1 MPRNLSLHGDGWR
14 PGLFTGPPLPRP
26 RSSPAGRA
34 AGGPEAP
41 GPGRS
46 SSPAAP
52 RERSASVPGWRRP
65 ERAGS
70 LRSLPRLLAPAA
82 ARTARVASRCSSR
95 PTSAGPSGASTGPAP
110 ASHSGRRARGFVRPA
125 PSPQRRRWALARGAW
140 PWPGSP
146 PQPEPPPPPQS
157 VSQSPAMAEGGEREE
172 LLSPPPISPAKR
184 LCSWPSPQ
192 AHHPRGTPGAA
203 GGGVGVGGG
212 GCLAPGARPHLQPE
226 SLLDCAA
233 KTVAEK
239 WAYERV
245 EERFER
251 IPEPVQRRIVY
262 WSFPR
267 NEREICMYSSFQY
280 RGGPGAGAA
289 AGAAGS
295 SPVEEGPPPPPGTA
309 TPAGSAP
316 GAAGAGASPGL
327 GTGTGV
333 ASGVG
338 GEGLPFRRG
347 IRLLDSGSVE
357 NVLQVGFHLSG
368 TVTEPATA
376 SEPAVTYKVAISF
389 DRCKITSVTC
399 GCGNKD
405 IFYCAH
411 VVALSLYR
419 IRKPEQVKLRLP
431 ISETLFQMNRD
442 QLQKFIQYLIT
453 AHHTEVLPTAQKL
466 ADEILSSNSEI
477 NQVNGAP
484 DPTAGASIDDEN
496 CWHLDEEQVKEQ
508 VKLFLSQGGY
518 YGSGKQLNSMFSK
531 VREMLRMRD
540 SNGARMLTLITE
552 QFMADPRLTLWR
564 QQGTSMTDK
573 CRQLW
578 DELGALWVCIILN
591 PHCKLEEKSCWLQQ
605 LQKWND
611 LDICP
616 LEDGNYG
623 HELPNIT
630 NALSQSASHSPDS
643 LSRPRR
649 TVFTRAI
656 EGRELHWQDSH
667 LQRIISSDIYSAPA
681 CQRENERL
689 LFNSHGQPLWLEH
702 VPTACARVDALR
714 SHGYPKEALRLTVA
728 IINTLR
734 LQQQR
739 QLEIY
744 KHQKKELL
752 QRGTTTITNLEGW
765 VGHPL
770 DPIGC
775 LFLTL
780 TEACRLNDDSYMEM
794 SDMNESRLPVYQHVP
809 VASGCPNSSE
819 SYLSLALEVAL
830 MGMGQQR
837 VMPEG
842 LYAQDKVCRNEE
854 QLLSQLQ
861 ELQLDEEL
869 VQTLRKQCILL
880 LEGGPF
886 SGLGEVIH
894 RESVPM
900 HTFAKYLFSALLP
913 HDPDLS
919 YKLALRA
926 MRLPVL
932 ENSSSAGDTS
942 HPHHMVSVVP
952 SRYPRWFTLG
962 HLESQ
967 QCELASTMLTA
978 AKGDTLRLRTILEAI
993 QKHIH
998 SSSLIFKLA
1007 QDAFKIATPTDS
1019 STDGTLLNVAL
1030 ELGLQVMRMTL
1041 STLNWRRREMVR
1053 WLVTC
1058 ATEVGVRALVS
1069 ILQSWYTLFT
1079 PTEATSIVAATAVSH
1094 TTILRLSLDYPQREE
1109 LASCARTLALQCAMK
1124 DPQSCALSALTLC
1137 EKDHIAF
1144 EAAYQIAIDAA
1155 AGGMTHSQLFT
1166 IARYMELRGYPLRA
1180 FKLASLAMSHLNL
1193 AYNQDTHPAI
1203 NDVLWACALSHS
1215 LGKNELAALIPL
1227 VVKSVHCATVL
1238 SDILRRCTVTAPGL
1252 AGIPGRRS
1260 SGKLMSTDKAPLR
1273 QLLDATINAYIN
1285 TTHSRLTHI
1294 SPRHYGEFIE
1304 FLSKARE
1311 TFLLPQDGH
1320 LQFAQFIDNLKQIYK
1335 GKKKLMLLVRE
1346 RFG

>member
-1 MPRNLSLHGDGWR
+1 VRTHRPSRHG
-14 PGLFTGPPLPRP
+14 L
-26 RSSPAGRA
+26 
-34 AGGPEAP
+34 
-41 GPGRS
+41 
-46 SSPAAP
+46 
-52 RERSASVPGWRRP
+52 
-65 ERAGS
+65 
-70 LRSLPRLLAPAA
+70 
-82 ARTARVASRCSSR
+82 
-95 PTSAGPSGASTGPAP
+95 
-110 ASHSGRRARGFVRPA
+110 
-125 PSPQRRRWALARGAW
+125 
-140 PWPGSP
+140 PGSRYR
-146 PQPEPPPPPQS
+146 S
-157 VSQSPAMAEGGEREE
+157 
-172 LLSPPPISPAKR
+172 
-184 LCSWPSPQ
+184 
-192 AHHPRGTPGAA
+192 
-203 GGGVGVGGG
+203 
-212 GCLAPGARPHLQPE
+212 PE

-233 KTVAEK
+233 KAVAEK
-239 WAYERV
+239 WAFERV

-267 NEREICMYSSFQY
+267 NEKEICMYSSFQ
-280 RGGPGAGAA
+280 
-289 AGAAGS
+289 S
-295 SPVEEGPPPPPGTA
+295 V
-309 TPAGSAP
+309 
-316 GAAGAGASPGL
+316 
-327 GTGTGV
+327 GTGD
-333 ASGVG
+333 
-338 GEGLPFRRG
+338 GLPFRRG
-347 IRLLDSGSVE
+347 IRLLETGCVE

-368 TVTEPATA
+368 TVTEPATS
-376 SEPAVTYKVAISF
+376 SEPEVTHKVAISF

-399 GCGNKD
+399 GCGNRD

-442 QLQKFIQYLIT
+442 QLQKLVQYLIT

-477 NQVNGAP
+477 NQVHGAP
-484 DPTAGASIDDEN
+484 DPTAGASIDDDN
-496 CWHLDEEQVKEQ
+496 CWHLDEDQVREQVKQ
-508 VKLFLSQGGY
+508 FLSQGGY
-518 YGSGKQLNSMFSK
+518 YGSGKQLNSMFAK

-552 QFMADPRLTLWR
+552 QFMADPRLSLWR
-564 QQGTSMTDK
+564 QQGTGMTDK

-578 DELGALWVCIILN
+578 DELGALWVCVVLN
-591 PHCKLEEKSCWLQQ
+591 PHCKSEEKSGWLKQ
-605 LQKWND
+605 LKKWGD
-611 LDICP
+611 MDVCP

-623 HELPNIT
+623 SELPNIT
-630 NALSQSASHSPDS
+630 NALPQNS

-649 TVFTRAI
+649 TVFSRAV
-656 EGRELHWQDSH
+656 EACDLHWQDSH
-667 LQRIISSDIYSAPA
+667 LQRIISSDFYMSPSY
-681 CQRENERL
+681 QREGESL
-689 LFNSHGQPLWLEH
+689 LFNPQGLPLWLDH

-714 SHGYPKEALRLTVA
+714 SHGYSREALRLAVA

-739 QLEIY
+739 QMDIY

-752 QRGTTTITNLEGW
+752 QRGVTSTTNLEGW

-775 LFLTL
+775 LFITL
-780 TEACRLNDDSYMEM
+780 TETCRKPDSQHL
-794 SDMNESRLPVYQHVP
+794 SLHNIILPPVYAHVP
-809 VASGCPNSSE
+809 VWGSPDSGE
-819 SYLSLALEVAL
+819 SYLTLALEVAL

-837 VMPEG
+837 IMPEG

-854 QLLSQLQ
+854 QIVAKLQ
-861 ELQLDEEL
+861 ELELDDLL
-869 VQTLRKQCILL
+869 VQTLRKQAVQL
-880 LEGGPF
+880 LEAGPF

-913 HDPDLS
+913 HDADLA
-919 YKLALRA
+919 YKVALRA

-932 ENSSSAGDTS
+932 ESSAGSGDVG
-942 HPHHMVSVVP
+942 HPHHGISIVP

-978 AKGDTLRLRTILEAI
+978 AKGDMLRLRTVLEAI
-993 QKHIH
+993 QKNIH

-1007 QDAFKIATPTDS
+1007 QDAFKIATPADNPP
-1019 STDGTLLNVAL
+1019 DITLLNVAL

-1058 ATEVGVRALVS
+1058 ATEVGLRALVS

-1079 PTEATSIVAATAVSH
+1079 PTEATSIVAATVMSH
-1094 TTILRLSLDYPQREE
+1094 NTILRLSLDYPQREE

-1124 DPQSCALSALTLC
+1124 DPQNCALSALTLC

-1144 EAAYQIAIDAA
+1144 ETAYQIVIDAA
-1155 AGGMTHSQLFT
+1155 STGMTYSQLFT
-1166 IARYMELRGYPLRA
+1166 IARYMEHRGYPLRS
-1180 FKLASLAMSHLNL
+1180 FKLASLAMTHLNL

-1215 LGKNELAALIPL
+1215 LGKNELAAIIPL

-1238 SDILRRCTVTAPGL
+1238 SDILRRCTMTAPGL
-1252 AGIPGRRS
+1252 AGIPGRRN

-1273 QLLDATINAYIN
+1273 QLLDATISAYIN

-1304 FLSKARE
+1304 FLSKARV
-1311 TFLLPQDGH
+1311 TFLLAQDGH
-1320 LQFAQFIDNLKQIYK
+1320 IQFDQFIDNLKQIYK
-1335 GKKKLMLLVRE
+1335 GKKKLMMLVRE

>member
-1 MPRNLSLHGDGWR
+1 MAEGRREQQPHPLFSVPPASKRPCLRPAPRG
-14 PGLFTGPPLPRP
+14 
-26 RSSPAGRA
+26 
-34 AGGPEAP
+34 P
-41 GPGRS
+41 GPGLGHGCGVHNARYRS
-46 SSPAAP
+46 
-52 RERSASVPGWRRP
+52 
-65 ERAGS
+65 
-70 LRSLPRLLAPAA
+70 
-82 ARTARVASRCSSR
+82 
-95 PTSAGPSGASTGPAP
+95 
-110 ASHSGRRARGFVRPA
+110 
-125 PSPQRRRWALARGAW
+125 
-140 PWPGSP
+140 
-146 PQPEPPPPPQS
+146 
-157 VSQSPAMAEGGEREE
+157 
-172 LLSPPPISPAKR
+172 
-184 LCSWPSPQ
+184 
-192 AHHPRGTPGAA
+192 
-203 GGGVGVGGG
+203 
-212 GCLAPGARPHLQPE
+212 PE

-233 KTVAEK
+233 KAVAEK
-239 WAYERV
+239 WAFERV

-267 NEREICMYSSFQY
+267 NEKEICMYSSFQC
-280 RGGPGAGAA
+280 RVAGDEAPVAAAGSAGSGAVPATTAA
-289 AGAAGS
+289 ASAAGSTTGTTATAGAAG
-295 SPVEEGPPPPPGTA
+295 T
-309 TPAGSAP
+309 
-316 GAAGAGASPGL
+316 L
-327 GTGTGV
+327 GTGD
-333 ASGVG
+333 
-338 GEGLPFRRG
+338 GLPFRRG
-347 IRLLDSGSVE
+347 IRLLETGCVE

-368 TVTEPATA
+368 TVTEPTTS
-376 SEPAVTYKVAISF
+376 SEPAVTHKVAISF

-399 GCGNKD
+399 GCGNRD

-442 QLQKFIQYLIT
+442 QLQKLVQYLIT

-477 NQVNGAP
+477 NQVHGAP
-484 DPTAGASIDDEN
+484 DPTAGASIDDDN
-496 CWHLDEEQVKEQ
+496 CWHLDEDQVREQVKE
-508 VKLFLSQGGY
+508 FLSQGGY
-518 YGSGKQLNSMFSK
+518 YGSGKQLNSMFAK

-552 QFMADPRLTLWR
+552 QFMADPRLSLWR
-564 QQGTSMTDK
+564 QQGTGMTDK

-578 DELGALWVCIILN
+578 DELGALWVCVVLN
-591 PHCKLEEKSCWLQQ
+591 PHCKSEEKSCWLKQ
-605 LQKWND
+605 LKKWGD
-611 LDICP
+611 MDVCP

-623 HELPNIT
+623 SELPNIT
-630 NALSQSASHSPDS
+630 NALPQSNLAQDS

-649 TVFTRAI
+649 TVFSRAV
-656 EGRELHWQDSH
+656 EACDLHWQDSH
-667 LQRIISSDIYSAPA
+667 LQRIISSDYYMSPA
-681 CQRENERL
+681 YQREGENL
-689 LFNSHGQPLWLEH
+689 LFNPQDH

-714 SHGYPKEALRLTVA
+714 SHGYSREALRLAVA

-739 QLEIY
+739 QMDIY

-752 QRGTTTITNLEGW
+752 QRGVTSTTNLEGW

-775 LFLTL
+775 LFITL
-780 TEACRLNDDSYMEM
+780 TETCRIDEDIS
-794 SDMNESRLPVYQHVP
+794 MNTREGESRPPVYQHVP
-809 VASGCPNSSE
+809 VWGSPDSGE
-819 SYLSLALEVAL
+819 SYLTLALEVAL

-837 VMPEG
+837 IMPEG

-854 QLLSQLQ
+854 QIVAKLQ
-861 ELQLDEEL
+861 ELELDDLL
-869 VQTLRKQCILL
+869 VHTLRKQAIQLL
-880 LEGGPF
+880 DAGPF

-900 HTFAKYLFSALLP
+900 HIFAKYLFSALLP
-913 HDPDLS
+913 HDADLA
-919 YKLALRA
+919 YKVALRA

-932 ENSSSAGDTS
+932 ESSAGSADVG
-942 HPHHMVSVVP
+942 HPHHSISIVP

-978 AKGDTLRLRTILEAI
+978 AKGDMLRLRTVLEAI
-993 QKHIH
+993 QKNIH

-1007 QDAFKIATPTDS
+1007 QDAFKIATPADS
-1019 STDGTLLNVAL
+1019 QPDMTLLNVAL

-1058 ATEVGVRALVS
+1058 ATEVGLRALVS

-1079 PTEATSIVAATAVSH
+1079 PTEATSIVAATVMSH
-1094 TTILRLSLDYPQREE
+1094 NTILRLSLDYPQREE

-1124 DPQSCALSALTLC
+1124 DPQNCALSALTLC
-1137 EKDHIAF
+1137 EKDHITF
-1144 EAAYQIAIDAA
+1144 ETAYQIVIDAA
-1155 AGGMTHSQLFT
+1155 STGMTYSQLFT
-1166 IARYMELRGYPLRA
+1166 IARYMEHRGYPLRS
-1180 FKLASLAMSHLNL
+1180 FKLASLAMTHLNL

-1215 LGKNELAALIPL
+1215 LGKNELAAIIPL

-1238 SDILRRCTVTAPGL
+1238 SDILKRCTMTAPGL
-1252 AGIPGRRS
+1252 AGIPGRRN

-1273 QLLDATINAYIN
+1273 QLLDATISAYIN

-1304 FLSKARE
+1304 FLSKARV
-1311 TFLLPQDGH
+1311 TFLLAQDGH
-1320 LQFAQFIDNLKQIYK
+1320 IQFAQFIDNLKQIYK
-1335 GKKKLMLLVRE
+1335 GKKKLMMLVRE

>member
-1 MPRNLSLHGDGWR
+1 
-14 PGLFTGPPLPRP
+14 
-26 RSSPAGRA
+26 
-34 AGGPEAP
+34 
-41 GPGRS
+41 
-46 SSPAAP
+46 
-52 RERSASVPGWRRP
+52 
-65 ERAGS
+65 
-70 LRSLPRLLAPAA
+70 
-82 ARTARVASRCSSR
+82 
-95 PTSAGPSGASTGPAP
+95 
-110 ASHSGRRARGFVRPA
+110 
-125 PSPQRRRWALARGAW
+125 
-140 PWPGSP
+140 
-146 PQPEPPPPPQS
+146 
-157 VSQSPAMAEGGEREE
+157 MAEGGEREE
-172 LLSPPPISPAKR
+172 LLSPPPVSPAKR
-184 LCSWPSPQ
+184 LCSWPSPR
-192 AHHPRGTPGAA
+192 AHHPRGSPGVAS
-203 GGGVGVGGG
+203 GGVGGVGGSS
-212 GCLAPGARPHLQPE
+212 LTPGARPHLQPE

-280 RGGPGAGAA
+280 RGGPS

-295 SPVEEGPPPPPGTA
+295 AAGASPAEEGPPPLPGA
-309 TPAGSAP
+309 AAPAGSAP
-316 GAAGAGASPGL
+316 GAAAAGASPGQ
-327 GTGTGV
+327 GAAAG
-333 ASGVG
+333 AA

-368 TVTEPATA
+368 TVTEPATT
-376 SEPAVTYKVAISF
+376 SEPAMTYKVAISF

-419 IRKPEQVKLRLP
+419 IRKPDQVKLRLP

-518 YGSGKQLNSMFSK
+518 YGSGKQLNSMFAK

-591 PHCKLEEKSCWLQQ
+591 PHCKLEEKSSWLQQ
-605 LQKWND
+605 LQKWSD
-611 LDICP
+611 LDVCP

-630 NALSQSASHSPDS
+630 NALPQSTNHSP
-643 LSRPRR
+643 
-649 TVFTRAI
+649 
-656 EGRELHWQDSH
+656 
-667 LQRIISSDIYSAPA
+667 
-681 CQRENERL
+681 
-689 LFNSHGQPLWLEH
+689 EH

-752 QRGTTTITNLEGW
+752 HRGTTTITNLEGW

-780 TEACRLNDDSYMEM
+780 TEACRLNDDSYLEV
-794 SDMNESRLPVYQHVP
+794 SDMNESRPVYQHVP
-809 VASGCPNSSE
+809 VAAGCPNSSE

-861 ELQLDEEL
+861 ELQLDDEL
-869 VQTLRKQCILL
+869 VQTLQKQCILL

-932 ENSSSAGDTS
+932 ENSTSAGDTS

-978 AKGDTLRLRTILEAI
+978 AKGDTVRLRTILEAI

-1019 STDGTLLNVAL
+1019 STDSTLLNVAL

-1094 TTILRLSLDYPQREE
+1094 TTLLRLSLDYPQREE

>member
-1 MPRNLSLHGDGWR
+1 MEI
-14 PGLFTGPPLPRP
+14 
-26 RSSPAGRA
+26 A
-34 AGGPEAP
+34 
-41 GPGRS
+41 
-46 SSPAAP
+46 
-52 RERSASVPGWRRP
+52 
-65 ERAGS
+65 
-70 LRSLPRLLAPAA
+70 
-82 ARTARVASRCSSR
+82 CSS
-95 PTSAGPSGASTGPAP
+95 G
-110 ASHSGRRARGFVRPA
+110 
-125 PSPQRRRWALARGAW
+125 
-140 PWPGSP
+140 
-146 PQPEPPPPPQS
+146 
-157 VSQSPAMAEGGEREE
+157 
-172 LLSPPPISPAKR
+172 
-184 LCSWPSPQ
+184 
-192 AHHPRGTPGAA
+192 
-203 GGGVGVGGG
+203 
-212 GCLAPGARPHLQPE
+212 LQD
-226 SLLDCAA
+226 L
-233 KTVAEK
+233 
-239 WAYERV
+239 W
-245 EERFER
+245 
-251 IPEPVQRRIVY
+251 
-262 WSFPR
+262 
-267 NEREICMYSSFQY
+267 
-280 RGGPGAGAA
+280 
-289 AGAAGS
+289 
-295 SPVEEGPPPPPGTA
+295 
-309 TPAGSAP
+309 
-316 GAAGAGASPGL
+316 
-327 GTGTGV
+327 
-333 ASGVG
+333 
-338 GEGLPFRRG
+338 
-347 IRLLDSGSVE
+347 
-357 NVLQVGFHLSG
+357 FHLSG
-368 TVTEPATA
+368 TVTEPGTQ
-376 SEPAVTYKVAISF
+376 SEPEMIYRVAISF

-419 IRKPEQVKLRLP
+419 IRKADQVKLRLP

-477 NQVNGAP
+477 NQVHGAP

-496 CWHLDEEQVKEQ
+496 CWHLDEEQVREQ
-508 VKLFLSQGGY
+508 VKQFLSQGGY
-518 YGSGKQLNSMFSK
+518 YGSGKQLNSMFAK
-531 VREMLRMRD
+531 VREMLKMRD

-552 QFMADPRLTLWR
+552 QFMADPRLSLWR
-564 QQGTSMTDK
+564 QQGTGMTDK

-578 DELGALWVCIILN
+578 DELGALWVCIVLN
-591 PHCKLEEKSCWLQQ
+591 PHCKPDEKVSWLRQ
-605 LQKWND
+605 LKKWND
-611 LDICP
+611 MDVCP

-623 HELPNIT
+623 NELPNIT
-630 NALSQSASHSPDS
+630 NALPQSSNQNQES
-643 LSRPRR
+643 LARPRR
-649 TVFTRAI
+649 TVFTRAM
-656 EGRELHWQDSH
+656 EACDLHWQDSH
-667 LQRIISSDIYSAPA
+667 LQRIISSDFYASPSY
-681 CQRENERL
+681 QRESESL
-689 LFNSHGQPLWLEH
+689 LFNTHGQPLWLEH

-714 SHGYPKEALRLTVA
+714 SHGYPKEALRLAVA

-752 QRGTTTITNLEGW
+752 HRGVTTITNLEGW

-775 LFLTL
+775 LFVTL
-780 TEACRLNDDSYMEM
+780 TEACRLEDESCMDTADTS
-794 SDMNESRLPVYQHVP
+794 SDLKPATYQHVA
-809 VASGCPNSSE
+809 VSGYLDSNE
-819 SYLSLALEVAL
+819 SYLTLAMEVAL

-854 QLLSQLQ
+854 QIIFKLQ
-861 ELQLDEEL
+861 ELELDEML
-869 VQTLRKQCILL
+869 VQVLRKQSVIL

-913 HDPDLS
+913 HDADLA

-932 ENSSSAGDTS
+932 ESTSHAGDVS
-942 HPHHMVSVVP
+942 HPHHIVSVVP

-978 AKGDTLRLRTILEAI
+978 AKGDMLRLRTVLEAI
-993 QKHIH
+993 RKNIH

-1007 QDAFKIATPTDS
+1007 QDAFKIATPADIPP
-1019 STDGTLLNVAL
+1019 DITLLNVAL

-1079 PTEATSIVAATAVSH
+1079 PTEATSIVAATVTSH
-1094 TTILRLSLDYPQREE
+1094 NTILRLNLDYTQREE

-1124 DPQSCALSALTLC
+1124 DPQNCALSALTLC

-1144 EAAYQIAIDAA
+1144 ETAYQIVIDAA
-1155 AGGMTHSQLFT
+1155 STGMTYSQLFT
-1166 IARYMELRGYPLRA
+1166 IARYMEHRGYPLRA
-1180 FKLASLAMSHLNL
+1180 FKLASLAMTHLNL

-1215 LGKNELAALIPL
+1215 LGKNELAAIIPL
-1227 VVKSVHCATVL
+1227 VVKSVQCATVL
-1238 SDILRRCTVTAPGL
+1238 SDILRRCTMTAPGL
-1252 AGIPGRRS
+1252 AGIPGRRN

-1273 QLLDATINAYIN
+1273 QLLDATIGAYIN

-1311 TFLLPQDGH
+1311 TFLMAQDGH
-1320 LQFAQFIDNLKQIYK
+1320 IQFAQFIDNLKQIYK
-1335 GKKKLMLLVRE
+1335 GKKKLMMLVRE

>member
-1 MPRNLSLHGDGWR
+1 
-14 PGLFTGPPLPRP
+14 
-26 RSSPAGRA
+26 
-34 AGGPEAP
+34 
-41 GPGRS
+41 
-46 SSPAAP
+46 
-52 RERSASVPGWRRP
+52 
-65 ERAGS
+65 
-70 LRSLPRLLAPAA
+70 
-82 ARTARVASRCSSR
+82 
-95 PTSAGPSGASTGPAP
+95 
-110 ASHSGRRARGFVRPA
+110 
-125 PSPQRRRWALARGAW
+125 
-140 PWPGSP
+140 
-146 PQPEPPPPPQS
+146 
-157 VSQSPAMAEGGEREE
+157 
-172 LLSPPPISPAKR
+172 
-184 LCSWPSPQ
+184 
-192 AHHPRGTPGAA
+192 
-203 GGGVGVGGG
+203 
-212 GCLAPGARPHLQPE
+212 
-226 SLLDCAA
+226 
-233 KTVAEK
+233 
-239 WAYERV
+239 
-245 EERFER
+245 
-251 IPEPVQRRIVY
+251 
-262 WSFPR
+262 
-267 NEREICMYSSFQY
+267 MYSSFQ
-280 RGGPGAGAA
+280 PGRATAATAAATAGSAASPPATTAAAAA
-289 AGAAGS
+289 AGSAASAGGGGGPAAAAAAPAAGVTAGEE
-295 SPVEEGPPPPPGTA
+295 SPATGPPAPPPA
-309 TPAGSAP
+309 APSAP
-316 GAAGAGASPGL
+316 H
-327 GTGTGV
+327 
-333 ASGVG
+333 

-347 IRLLDSGSVE
+347 IRLLETGAVD

-376 SEPAVTYKVAISF
+376 TEPEMTYKVAISF

-419 IRKPEQVKLRLP
+419 IRKPDQVKLRLP

-442 QLQKFIQYLIT
+442 QLQKFVQYLIT

-477 NQVNGAP
+477 NQVHGAP

-496 CWHLDEEQVKEQ
+496 CWHLDEEQVREQ

-518 YGSGKQLNSMFSK
+518 YGSGKQLNSMFAK

-552 QFMADPRLTLWR
+552 QFMADPRLSLWR
-564 QQGTSMTDK
+564 QQGTGITEK

-578 DELGALWVCIILN
+578 DELGALWVCVVLN
-591 PHCKLEEKSCWLQQ
+591 PHCKLEEKSCWLRQ
-605 LQKWND
+605 LRKWGEMD
-611 LDICP
+611 VCP

-623 HELPNIT
+623 NELPNIT
-630 NALSQSASHSPDS
+630 NALTQSSSHNQDS
-643 LSRPRR
+643 LARPRR

-656 EGRELHWQDSH
+656 EGCDLHWQDSH
-667 LQRIISSDIYSAPA
+667 LQRIISSDFYVSPSY
-681 CQRENERL
+681 QREGESL
-689 LFNSHGQPLWLEH
+689 LFNSQGQPLWLEH

-714 SHGYPKEALRLTVA
+714 SHGYPREALRLTVA

-752 QRGTTTITNLEGW
+752 QRGATTITNLEGW

-770 DPIGC
+770 NPIGC

-780 TEACRLNDDSYMEM
+780 TEACRLEEENCLEISDTGDSKP
-794 SDMNESRLPVYQHVP
+794 PVYQHVP
-809 VASGCPNSSE
+809 VATGSQDSGE

-854 QLLSQLQ
+854 QIIARLQ
-861 ELQLDEEL
+861 DLELDPVL

-913 HDPDLS
+913 HDADLA

-932 ENSSSAGDTS
+932 ETTAPSGDVS
-942 HPHHMVSVVP
+942 HPHHLVSVVP

-978 AKGDTLRLRTILEAI
+978 AKGDMLRLRTVLEAI
-993 QKHIH
+993 QKNIH

-1007 QDAFKIATPTDS
+1007 QDAFKIATPADS
-1019 STDGTLLNVAL
+1019 NSDTTLLNVAL

-1069 ILQSWYTLFT
+1069 ILQSWYSLFT
-1079 PTEATSIVAATAVSH
+1079 PTEATSIVAGHRDVPQHHPAPQPGLPAAGGAGQLRPHPGPAVRHEGPAELRPVRPHPLREGPHRLRDRLPDRHRRRLHRHDLHPALHHRPLHGAPGLPAAGLQAGLAGHDASQPGLQPGH
-1094 TTILRLSLDYPQREE
+1094 SPGHQRRALGLRLEPLPGQKRAGGHHPAGGEERALRHGAVGHPPPLHHDGPRPGRHPRPQE
-1109 LASCARTLALQCAMK
+1109 LGEADVHR
-1124 DPQSCALSALTLC
+1124 QSPPA
-1137 EKDHIAF
+1137 
-1144 EAAYQIAIDAA
+1144 AA
-1155 AGGMTHSQLFT
+1155 AGRHDKRLHQHHPLP
-1166 IARYMELRGYPLRA
+1166 AHPHQPAALRGVHRVPQQGQGDLPPGAGRA
-1180 FKLASLAMSHLNL
+1180 H
-1193 AYNQDTHPAI
+1193 TVRP
-1203 NDVLWACALSHS
+1203 
-1215 LGKNELAALIPL
+1215 
-1227 VVKSVHCATVL
+1227 VH
-1238 SDILRRCTVTAPGL
+1238 
-1252 AGIPGRRS
+1252 
-1260 SGKLMSTDKAPLR
+1260 
-1273 QLLDATINAYIN
+1273 
-1285 TTHSRLTHI
+1285 
-1294 SPRHYGEFIE
+1294 
-1304 FLSKARE
+1304 
-1311 TFLLPQDGH
+1311 
-1320 LQFAQFIDNLKQIYK
+1320 
-1335 GKKKLMLLVRE
+1335 
-1346 RFG
+1346 

>member
-1 MPRNLSLHGDGWR
+1 M
-14 PGLFTGPPLPRP
+14 
-26 RSSPAGRA
+26 A
-34 AGGPEAP
+34 EA
-41 GPGRS
+41 
-46 SSPAAP
+46 
-52 RERSASVPGWRRP
+52 ERSP
-65 ERAGS
+65 
-70 LRSLPRLLAPAA
+70 
-82 ARTARVASRCSSR
+82 
-95 PTSAGPSGASTGPAP
+95 
-110 ASHSGRRARGFVRPA
+110 
-125 PSPQRRRWALARGAW
+125 
-140 PWPGSP
+140 
-146 PQPEPPPPPQS
+146 
-157 VSQSPAMAEGGEREE
+157 
-172 LLSPPPISPAKR
+172 PAKR
-184 LCSWPSPQ
+184 LCSRVPPPRGPPARSPQ
-192 AHHPRGTPGAA
+192 P
-203 GGGVGVGGG
+203 
-212 GCLAPGARPHLQPE
+212 LYQPE

-233 KTVAEK
+233 KAVAGK
-239 WAYERV
+239 WAFERV

-267 NEREICMYSSFQY
+267 NEREICMYSSFQAPEPAPIP
-280 RGGPGAGAA
+280 GPG
-289 AGAAGS
+289 
-295 SPVEEGPPPPPGTA
+295 
-309 TPAGSAP
+309 TPS
-316 GAAGAGASPGL
+316 
-327 GTGTGV
+327 TD
-333 ASGVG
+333 
-338 GEGLPFRRG
+338 GLPFRRG
-347 IRLLDSGSVE
+347 IRLLDSGCVD

-368 TVTEPATA
+368 TVTEPATQ
-376 SEPAVTYKVAISF
+376 SEPEATYKVAISF

-399 GCGNKD
+399 GCGNRD

-419 IRKPEQVKLRLP
+419 IRKPDQVKLRLP

-442 QLQKFIQYLIT
+442 QLQKFVQYLIT

-477 NQVNGAP
+477 NQVHGAP
-484 DPTAGASIDDEN
+484 DPTAGASISDEN
-496 CWHLDEEQVKEQ
+496 CWHLDEEQVREQ

-518 YGSGKQLNSMFSK
+518 YSSGKQLNSMFAK

-552 QFMADPRLTLWR
+552 QFMADPRLALWR
-564 QQGTSMTDK
+564 QQGSGMTDK

-578 DELGALWVCIILN
+578 DELGALWVCIVLN
-591 PHCKLEEKSCWLQQ
+591 PHCKPEEKAGWLRQ
-605 LQKWND
+605 LKKWSD
-611 LDICP
+611 MDVCP

-623 HELPNIT
+623 NDLPNIT
-630 NALSQSASHSPDS
+630 NALPQSNGHDS
-643 LSRPRR
+643 LLRPRR
-649 TVFTRAI
+649 TVFTRAV
-656 EGRELHWQDSH
+656 EACDLHWQDSH
-667 LQRIISSDIYSAPA
+667 LQRIISSDFYLSPP
-681 CQRENERL
+681 CQRDGESL
-689 LFNSHGQPLWLEH
+689 IFNSQGQPLWLEH

-714 SHGYPKEALRLTVA
+714 SHGYPKEALRLAVA
-728 IINTLR
+728 IISTLR

-739 QLEIY
+739 QLEVY
-744 KHQKKELL
+744 KQQKKGDMI
-752 QRGTTTITNLEGW
+752 QRNTTTITNLEGW

-775 LFLTL
+775 LFTTL
-780 TEACRLNDDSYMEM
+780 TEACRVDDENAMEGPEL
-794 SDMNESRLPVYQHVP
+794 SEAQRPNYQHVC
-809 VASGCPNSSE
+809 VSSISLENSE

-837 VMPEG
+837 LMPEG

-854 QLLSQLQ
+854 QIIARLQ
-861 ELQLDEEL
+861 ELELDAVL

-886 SGLGEVIH
+886 SGLGEIIH

-900 HTFAKYLFSALLP
+900 HTFAKYLFTALLP
-913 HDPDLS
+913 HDADLA
-919 YKLALRA
+919 YKLSLRA

-932 ENSSSAGDTS
+932 ESSVPSGDVS

-978 AKGDTLRLRTILEAI
+978 AKGDMLRLRTVLEAI
-993 QKHIH
+993 QRNIH

-1007 QDAFKIATPTDS
+1007 QDAFKIATPADNS
-1019 STDGTLLNVAL
+1019 SDTTLLNVAL

-1079 PTEATSIVAATAVSH
+1079 PTEATSIVAAAATSH
-1094 TTILRLSLDYPQREE
+1094 STVLRLNLDYAQREE

-1124 DPQSCALSALTLC
+1124 DPQNCALSALTLC
-1137 EKDHIAF
+1137 EKDHTAF
-1144 EAAYQIAIDAA
+1144 ETAYQIAVDAA
-1155 AGGMTHSQLFT
+1155 SGGMTYSQLFT
-1166 IARYMELRGYPLRA
+1166 IARYMEHRGYPLRA
-1180 FKLASLAMSHLNL
+1180 FKLCSLAMSHLNL

-1203 NDVLWACALSHS
+1203 NDVLWACSLSHS
-1215 LGKNELAALIPL
+1215 LGKNELAALVPL

-1238 SDILRRCTVTAPGL
+1238 SDILRRCTLTAPGL
-1252 AGIPGRRS
+1252 AGIPGRRN
-1260 SGKLMSTDKAPLR
+1260 SGKLMSTDKPPLR
-1273 QLLDATINAYIN
+1273 QLLDAAVGAYIN

-1311 TFLLPQDGH
+1311 TFLLGQDGL

-1335 GKKKLMLLVRE
+1335 GKKKLMMLVRE

>member
-1 MPRNLSLHGDGWR
+1 
-14 PGLFTGPPLPRP
+14 
-26 RSSPAGRA
+26 
-34 AGGPEAP
+34 
-41 GPGRS
+41 
-46 SSPAAP
+46 
-52 RERSASVPGWRRP
+52 
-65 ERAGS
+65 
-70 LRSLPRLLAPAA
+70 
-82 ARTARVASRCSSR
+82 
-95 PTSAGPSGASTGPAP
+95 
-110 ASHSGRRARGFVRPA
+110 
-125 PSPQRRRWALARGAW
+125 
-140 PWPGSP
+140 
-146 PQPEPPPPPQS
+146 
-157 VSQSPAMAEGGEREE
+157 MADGGEQEE
-172 LLSPPPISPAKR
+172 LLSPSPVSPAKR

-192 AHHPRGTPGAA
+192 AHHPRGSPGAA
-203 GGGVGVGGG
+203 GGGAGGVGSS
-212 GCLAPGARPHLQPE
+212 CLVLGARPHLQPE

-280 RGGPGAGAA
+280 RGGPGASA
-289 AGAAGS
+289 AG
-295 SPVEEGPPPPPGTA
+295 
-309 TPAGSAP
+309 
-316 GAAGAGASPGL
+316 GA
-327 GTGTGV
+327 
-333 ASGVG
+333 
-338 GEGLPFRRG
+338 GLPFRRG

-368 TVTEPATA
+368 TVTELATA

-419 IRKPEQVKLRLP
+419 IRKPDQVKLRLP

-518 YGSGKQLNSMFSK
+518 CGSGKQLSSMFAK

-564 QQGTSMTDK
+564 QQGTNMTDK

-605 LQKWND
+605 LQKWSD
-611 LDICP
+611 LDVCP

-630 NALSQSASHSPDS
+630 NALPQNAIHSP
-643 LSRPRR
+643 
-649 TVFTRAI
+649 
-656 EGRELHWQDSH
+656 
-667 LQRIISSDIYSAPA
+667 
-681 CQRENERL
+681 
-689 LFNSHGQPLWLEH
+689 
-702 VPTACARVDALR
+702 
-714 SHGYPKEALRLTVA
+714 
-728 IINTLR
+728 
-734 LQQQR
+734 
-739 QLEIY
+739 
-744 KHQKKELL
+744 ELL

-780 TEACRLNDDSYMEM
+780 TEACRLTKEFGALLP
-794 SDMNESRLPVYQHVP
+794 SDMNESRPPVYQHVP
-809 VASGCPNSSE
+809 MAAGSPNSSE

-830 MGMGQQR
+830 MGLGQQR

-861 ELQLDEEL
+861 ELQLDDEL
-869 VQTLRKQCILL
+869 VQTLQKQCILL

-932 ENSSSAGDTS
+932 ENSASAGDTA
-942 HPHHMVSVVP
+942 HPHHTVSVVP

-1019 STDGTLLNVAL
+1019 STDSTLLNVAL

>member
-1 MPRNLSLHGDGWR
+1 DDPPVVKRPCLRPAPRG
-14 PGLFTGPPLPRP
+14 
-26 RSSPAGRA
+26 
-34 AGGPEAP
+34 P
-41 GPGRS
+41 GPG
-46 SSPAAP
+46 
-52 RERSASVPGWRRP
+52 PGP
-65 ERAGS
+65 GF
-70 LRSLPRLLAPAA
+70 PN
-82 ARTARVASRCSSR
+82 SRFRC
-95 PTSAGPSGASTGPAP
+95 
-110 ASHSGRRARGFVRPA
+110 
-125 PSPQRRRWALARGAW
+125 
-140 PWPGSP
+140 
-146 PQPEPPPPPQS
+146 
-157 VSQSPAMAEGGEREE
+157 
-172 LLSPPPISPAKR
+172 
-184 LCSWPSPQ
+184 
-192 AHHPRGTPGAA
+192 
-203 GGGVGVGGG
+203 
-212 GCLAPGARPHLQPE
+212 PE

-233 KTVAEK
+233 KAVAEK
-239 WAYERV
+239 WAFERV

-280 RGGPGAGAA
+280 
-289 AGAAGS
+289 
-295 SPVEEGPPPPPGTA
+295 
-309 TPAGSAP
+309 
-316 GAAGAGASPGL
+316 
-327 GTGTGV
+327 
-333 ASGVG
+333 
-338 GEGLPFRRG
+338 GLPFRRG
-347 IRLLDSGSVE
+347 IRLLETGCVD

-368 TVTEPATA
+368 TVTEPATQ
-376 SEPAVTYKVAISF
+376 SEPETTHKVAISF

-399 GCGNKD
+399 GCGNRD

-442 QLQKFIQYLIT
+442 QLQKLVQYLIT

-477 NQVNGAP
+477 NQVHGAP

-496 CWHLDEEQVKEQ
+496 CWHLDEEQVREQ
-508 VKLFLSQGGY
+508 VKQFLSQGGY
-518 YGSGKQLNSMFSK
+518 YGSGKQLNSMFAK

-552 QFMADPRLTLWR
+552 QFMADPRLSLWR
-564 QQGTSMTDK
+564 QQGTGMTDK

-578 DELGALWVCIILN
+578 DELGALWVCIVLN
-591 PHCKLEEKSCWLQQ
+591 PHCKSEEKSGWLRQ
-605 LQKWND
+605 LKKWGD
-611 LDICP
+611 MDICP

-623 HELPNIT
+623 SELPNIT
-630 NALSQSASHSPDS
+630 NSTSVLSS
-643 LSRPRR
+643 
-649 TVFTRAI
+649 
-656 EGRELHWQDSH
+656 
-667 LQRIISSDIYSAPA
+667 
-681 CQRENERL
+681 
-689 LFNSHGQPLWLEH
+689 
-702 VPTACARVDALR
+702 
-714 SHGYPKEALRLTVA
+714 
-728 IINTLR
+728 
-734 LQQQR
+734 
-739 QLEIY
+739 
-744 KHQKKELL
+744 ELL
-752 QRGTTTITNLEGW
+752 QRGMTNTTNLEGW

-775 LFLTL
+775 LFATL
-780 TEACRLNDDSYMEM
+780 TETCRVEDDNTMDTGDSGEPKP
-794 SDMNESRLPVYQHVP
+794 PVYQHVP
-809 VASGCPNSSE
+809 VWGCPDGGE
-819 SYLSLALEVAL
+819 SYLALALEVAL

-837 VMPEG
+837 LMPEG

-854 QLLSQLQ
+854 QIVAKLQ
-861 ELQLDEEL
+861 EMELDDIL
-869 VQTLRKQCILL
+869 VQTLRKQAILL

-900 HTFAKYLFSALLP
+900 HTFAKYLFTALLP
-913 HDPDLS
+913 HDTDLA
-919 YKLALRA
+919 YKLGLRA
-926 MRLPVL
+926 MRLQVL
-932 ENSSSAGDTS
+932 ESTAPSGDGG
-942 HPHHMVSVVP
+942 HPHHGISIVP

-978 AKGDTLRLRTILEAI
+978 AKGDMLRLRTVLEAI

-1007 QDAFKIATPTDS
+1007 QDAFKIATPADNPP
-1019 STDGTLLNVAL
+1019 DITLLNVAL

-1058 ATEVGVRALVS
+1058 ATEVGLRALVS

-1079 PTEATSIVAATAVSH
+1079 PTEATSIVAATVMSH
-1094 TTILRLSLDYPQREE
+1094 NTILRLSLDYPQREE

-1124 DPQSCALSALTLC
+1124 DPQNCALSALTLC

-1144 EAAYQIAIDAA
+1144 ETAYQIVIDAA
-1155 AGGMTHSQLFT
+1155 STGMTYSQLFT
-1166 IARYMELRGYPLRA
+1166 IARYMEHRGYPLRA
-1180 FKLASLAMSHLNL
+1180 FKLASLAMTHLNL

-1215 LGKNELAALIPL
+1215 LGKNELAAIIPL

-1238 SDILRRCTVTAPGL
+1238 SDILRRCTMTAPGL
-1252 AGIPGRRS
+1252 AGIPGRRN

-1273 QLLDATINAYIN
+1273 QLLDATISAYIN

-1311 TFLLPQDGH
+1311 TFLLAQDGH
-1320 LQFAQFIDNLKQIYK
+1320 IQFAQFIDNLKQIYK
-1335 GKKKLMLLVRE
+1335 GKKKLMMLVRE